1 MCFISATSP
10 LFVFLDCNQNNKS
23 YMHTPHDPYFPLLIR
38 ITIANPMRI
47 LHICAANLQRAPI
60 FCFLDSTQNNKSYMH
75 TPYDPY
81 FSSLILHPL
90 FSPNPTTVHQ
100 GRAPL
105 FFYLDSTQNS
115 KSYMHTPYD
124 PYFSLLI
131 RITTAN
137 PMCILQ
143 RLGRWQVIVAKT
155 YALRGQLIAF
165 WSLASVGNC
174 YKTTESRH
182 VIHGAKPKKTTG
194 NTKEITFSDCLSRL
208 PSSLI
213 LLLTCKY
220 YCPLINICVL

>member
-1 MCFISATSP
+1 MCSISATSP

-23 YMHTPHDPYFPLLIR
+23 YMHTPYDPYFPLLIR

-47 LHICAANLQRAPI
+47 LHICAAYLQRAPL
-60 FCFLDSTQNNKSYMH
+60 FCF
-75 TPYDPY
+75 
-81 FSSLILHPL
+81 
-90 FSPNPTTVHQ
+90 
-100 GRAPL
+100 
-105 FFYLDSTQNS
+105 LDSTQNS

-124 PYFSLLI
+124 AYFSLLI

-213 LLLTCKY
+213 LLLTCKC